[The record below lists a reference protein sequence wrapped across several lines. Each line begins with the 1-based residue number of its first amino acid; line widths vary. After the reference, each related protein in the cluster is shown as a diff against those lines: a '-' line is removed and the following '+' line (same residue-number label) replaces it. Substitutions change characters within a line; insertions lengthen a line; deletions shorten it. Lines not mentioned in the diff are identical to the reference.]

1 MQPSSAP
8 HSDGEPEDHRHTK
21 PKLNQPF
28 FSFTNHNQNHTIHP
42 YFNHSL
48 KMFQPSINSFPK
60 RTNPLLGDL
69 KPKIFLSFSLL
80 FFPLPIYRV
89 QHFFFTQITLTKNH
103 RSVPLQLTN
112 KDDILQ
118 YEIQPQVNHSKEI
131 NTQKKKEK
139 ENTRWRKESLKNY
152 PHYLRDLCPP
162 NQIK

>member
-28 FSFTNHNQNHTIHP
+28 FSLTNHNQNHTIHP

-48 KMFQPSINSFPK
+48 KMFHPSINSLPK
-60 RTNPLLGDL
+60 KELTPYLDL

-89 QHFFFTQITLTKNH
+89 QHFFLRKSPLLKTTGPFLYSSPTRTTYCSTK
-103 RSVPLQLTN
+103 S
-112 KDDILQ
+112 
-118 YEIQPQVNHSKEI
+118 
-131 NTQKKKEK
+131 
-139 ENTRWRKESLKNY
+139 SLK
-152 PHYLRDLCPP
+152 
-162 NQIK
+162 

>member
-60 RTNPLLGDL
+60 KRTNPLLGS
-69 KPKIFLSFSLL
+69 KNPKFPFLSL
-80 FFPLPIYRV
+80 FFSFLSPYTGYNIFFLRKSPLLKTTGPFLYSSPTR
-89 QHFFFTQITLTKNH
+89 TTYCSTK
-103 RSVPLQLTN
+103 S
-112 KDDILQ
+112 
-118 YEIQPQVNHSKEI
+118 
-131 NTQKKKEK
+131 
-139 ENTRWRKESLKNY
+139 SLK
-152 PHYLRDLCPP
+152 
-162 NQIK
+162 